1 MYIFCSI
8 LLDYRL
14 KVAVSMLF
22 KKKSSM
28 LAAVIAV
35 AIAVLVIVINYV
47 TFDGVANAIIRDLV
61 DYRFGHIQITDRNG
75 DIERPDSELIGFL
88 ESTGMVEGATVRL
101 SDVASI
107 NNTRTPI
114 PVRAYGVPIVGILP
128 QEEEDATRLTD
139 TVVQGTF
146 LTSRDSIV
154 LGASVADDLGAR
166 IGDPVRVKVTDES
179 GNEQTKMFMVVGISE
194 TAGGLGFDTSA
205 IVHIEALRDLNG
217 RDDSSSELIVR
228 LHDQQD
234 SDRVSQ
240 AFSARY
246 AGERFKI
253 QTIEESAESILQG
266 IRSGIAFINVVG
278 YFGMLSSAFGIITIM
293 MMIVTSKIREIGVM
307 RAIGSSKTDVMV
319 IFLLQGTI
327 IGAMGAALGFL
338 LGSSY
343 ALYAQN
349 SDLSFGESLALAVRY
364 DPVFVANTALTGLV
378 MGVVASIYPAWR
390 TTKLEP
396 AEATRY

>member
-1 MYIFCSI
+1 M
-8 LLDYRL
+8 DYRL

-28 LAAVIAV
+28 FAAVIAV
-35 AIAVLVIVINYV
+35 SIAVLVIVINYV

-61 DYRFGHIQITDRNG
+61 DYRFGHIQITDRDG
-75 DIERPDSELIGFL
+75 DIEKPDRQLIGFL
-88 ESTGMVEGATVRL
+88 ENTGMVQGATVRL
-101 SDVASI
+101 SDVAAI

-114 PVRAYGVPIVGILP
+114 PVRAYGVPIVGVLP
-128 QEEEDATRLTD
+128 QEEADATRLMD

-154 LGASVADDLGAR
+154 LGASVAEDLGAR

-179 GNEQTKMFMVVGISE
+179 GKEQTKRFTVVGISK

-205 IVHIEALRDLNG
+205 IVHIKALRDLNG
-217 RDDSSSELIVR
+217 RDDSSEIIVR
-228 LHDQQD
+228 LYDQRD

-240 AFSARY
+240 AFSTRY
-246 AGERFKI
+246 AGERFQI
-253 QTIEESAESILQG
+253 QTIEESGESILQG
-266 IRSGIAFINVVG
+266 IRSGIAFINLVG

-307 RAIGSSKTDVMV
+307 RAIGSSKTDVMI

-364 DPVFVANTALTGLV
+364 DPAFVANTALTGLV

>member
-1 MYIFCSI
+1 
-8 LLDYRL
+8 LDYRL

-28 LAAVIAV
+28 VAAVIAV

-47 TFDGVANAIIRDLV
+47 TFDGVGNAIIRDLV
-61 DYRFGHIQITDRNG
+61 DYRFGHIQITDRDG
-75 DIERPDSELIGFL
+75 DIERPDRELIGFL

-107 NNTRTPI
+107 NNTRTPV
-114 PVRAYGVPIVGILP
+114 PVRVYGVPIVGVLP
-128 QEEEDATRLTD
+128 QEEEDAARLTD

-166 IGDPVRVKVTDES
+166 IGDPVMVKVTDES
-179 GNEQTKMFMVVGISE
+179 GNEQTKRFTVVGISK

-205 IVHIEALRDLNG
+205 IVHIETLRDLNG

-228 LHDQQD
+228 LYDPQD
-234 SDRVSQ
+234 SDRVSR
-240 AFSARY
+240 AFSTRY

-266 IRSGIAFINVVG
+266 IRSGIAFINLVG

-307 RAIGSSKTDVMV
+307 RAIGSSKTDVMM

-349 SDLSFGESLALAVRY
+349 SDLSFGESLSLAVRY

>member
-1 MYIFCSI
+1 
-8 LLDYRL
+8 LDYRL

-28 LAAVIAV
+28 FAAVIAV

-61 DYRFGHIQITDRNG
+61 DYRFGHIQISDRNG
-75 DIERPDSELIGFL
+75 DIERPESELIGFL
-88 ESTGMVEGATVRL
+88 ESTGMVKGATVRL
-101 SDVASI
+101 NDVASI
-107 NNTRTPI
+107 NNTRTSV
-114 PVRAYGVPIVGILP
+114 PVRVYGVPIVGVLP
-128 QEEEDATRLTD
+128 QEEEDATRLAD

-154 LGASVADDLGAR
+154 LGASVAEDLEAR

-179 GNEQTKMFMVVGISE
+179 GNEQTKRFTVVGISE

-228 LHDQQD
+228 LYDQRD
-234 SDRVSQ
+234 SDNVSR
-240 AFSARY
+240 AFSTRY
-246 AGERFKI
+246 AGEHFKI
-253 QTIEESAESILQG
+253 QTIEESAEGILQG
-266 IRSGIAFINVVG
+266 IRSGIAFINLVG

-307 RAIGSSKTDVMV
+307 RALGSSKSDVMI

-349 SDLSFGESLALAVRY
+349 SDLSFGESLSLAVRY

-378 MGVVASIYPAWR
+378 MGVAASIYPAWR

>member
-1 MYIFCSI
+1 
-8 LLDYRL
+8 LDYRL

-28 LAAVIAV
+28 FAAVIAV
-35 AIAVLVIVINYV
+35 SIAVLVIVINYV

-61 DYRFGHIQITDRNG
+61 DYRFGHIQITDRDG
-75 DIERPDSELIGFL
+75 DIEKPDRQLIGFL
-88 ESTGMVEGATVRL
+88 ENTGMVQGATVRL
-101 SDVASI
+101 SDVAAI
-107 NNTRTPI
+107 NNTRTPV
-114 PVRAYGVPIVGILP
+114 PVRAYGVPIVGVLP
-128 QEEEDATRLTD
+128 QEEVDATRLTD
-139 TVVQGTF
+139 TVVQGAF

-154 LGASVADDLGAR
+154 LGASVAEDLGAR

-179 GNEQTKMFMVVGISE
+179 GNEQTKRFTVVGISK

-205 IVHIEALRDLNG
+205 IVHIESLRDMNG

-228 LHDQQD
+228 LFDQRD
-234 SDRVSQ
+234 SDRVAQ
-240 AFSARY
+240 VFSARY
-246 AGERFKI
+246 AGERFEI
-253 QTIEESAESILQG
+253 QTIEESGESILQG
-266 IRSGIAFINVVG
+266 IRSGIAFINLVG

-307 RAIGSSKTDVMV
+307 RAIGSSKTDVMI
-319 IFLLQGTI
+319 IFLLQGSI

-378 MGVVASIYPAWR
+378 MGVAASIYPAWR